1 MPQAKIKE
9 EFKKTYI
16 AFGKLTSKLG
26 DRDDIDDLAVI
37 AIKSKDPSLLKL
49 FVQPLP
55 TLEELQK
62 SVVDKK
68 LPLVKTEDKKQID
81 SGKHS
86 KP

>member
-1 MPQAKIKE
+1 MPQAKIKD
-9 EFKKTYI
+9 EFKKIYV
-16 AFGKLTSKLG
+16 AFGKQTGKLG

-37 AIKSKDPSLLKL
+37 AIKSKDPSLIKL

-55 TLEELQK
+55 ALEELQK

-68 LPLVKTEDKKQID
+68 LPLVKTEDKKQIEA
-81 SGKHS
+81 GKHS